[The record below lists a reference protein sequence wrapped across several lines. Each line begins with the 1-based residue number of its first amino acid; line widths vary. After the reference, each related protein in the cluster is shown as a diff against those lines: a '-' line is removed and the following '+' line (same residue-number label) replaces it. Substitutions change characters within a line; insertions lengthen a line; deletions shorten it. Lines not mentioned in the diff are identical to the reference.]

1 MEVGLLDWV
10 VSTLTLQASSSALE
24 LEDEKIP
31 HARELEESIL

>member
-10 VSTLTLQASSSALE
+10 VSTLILQTSSSALE

-31 HARELEESIL
+31 HACELEESIL